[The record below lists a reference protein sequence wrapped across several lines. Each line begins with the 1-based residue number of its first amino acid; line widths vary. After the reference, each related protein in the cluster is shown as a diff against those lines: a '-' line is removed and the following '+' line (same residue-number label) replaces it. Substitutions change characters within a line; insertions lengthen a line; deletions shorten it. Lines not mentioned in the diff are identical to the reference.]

1 MLFNCSILV
10 TVIVHSYDT
19 DDVTHSQNAVVTR
32 HQGNRLHGVYHIPDT
47 GANNLLLI
55 LQRLCLGG

>member
-10 TVIVHSYDT
+10 TVIVHSYGT

-32 HQGNRLHGVYHIPDT
+32 HQGNRLHGVTKGQIKP
-47 GANNLLLI
+47 
-55 LQRLCLGG
+55 